1 MSNCCNRSNDC
12 NKNNRKNS
20 NNYDAFLFGTFIFLF
35 AFVIFLIIILIIIL
49 IFFIIIIIVIIS
61 VLNLIIRLVYC
72 FKSLSS
78 VVVNTVCIVKIAFV
92 IKRRASNLTYVSFV
106 IVVCAAVFTSHY
118 LSLLEKYI
126 KNTVL

>member
-12 NKNNRKNS
+12 NKNNRKNG

-35 AFVIFLIIILIIIL
+35 AFVIFLIIILI
-49 IFFIIIIIVIIS
+49 FFIIIIIIIVIVS
-61 VLNLIIRLVYC
+61 VLNLIIRLIYC
-72 FKSLSS
+72 FKGLSS

-92 IKRRASNLTYVSFV
+92 IKRRAANLTYVSVV